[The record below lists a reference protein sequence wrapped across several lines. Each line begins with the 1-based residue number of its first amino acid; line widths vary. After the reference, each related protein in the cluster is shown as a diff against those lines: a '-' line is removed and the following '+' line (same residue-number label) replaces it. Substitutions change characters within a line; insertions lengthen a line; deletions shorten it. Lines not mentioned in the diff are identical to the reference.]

1 MTNVHMALCWAAA
14 ILLNA
19 LGNYLGYI
27 DDSTAQTLFIV
38 LPIVAMLSLRGQ
50 ASCALDRGNRA

>member
-1 MTNVHMALCWAAA
+1 MSNVYKGLCWAAA

-27 DDSTAQTLFIV
+27 DDNTAQTLFVV
-38 LPIVAMLSLRGQ
+38 LPVIAVISIR
-50 ASCALDRGNRA
+50 DRRCLPLGKEA